1 MFVKKKFVIFIIFLF
16 SSLAIAEENI
26 FIKLKV
32 NDYIITNIDIEKEA
46 AYLKILNPNISELEN
61 TKILDLAEK
70 SLINEI
76 IKKDEINKFFILED
90 KDFVDDKLLED
101 LLKKLNL
108 SQSEFE
114 NFLSQKGSYTS
125 SQVKKKLKIDILWND
140 LIYYRFNKQIKIDKD
155 ELVKKIDKS
164 KNSEKK
170 EFLLS
175 EIIYEKKQNQSL
187 NESTNK
193 IRESIKEIGFK
204 NTANIFSIAD
214 SSKFGGKIGWV
225 DQNSLSKI
233 INDNLQNLKEGQF
246 TNPIQIGNSYL
257 ILMIDKIKI
266 SKVDI
271 DKKKELEKLIQF
283 ESNRQLNQFSK
294 IYFNRVSV
302 NYSLNEK

>member
-108 SQSEFE
+108 NQNEFE